1 MISNLVKRGNRYSI
15 RRKIPSD
22 LQAHYGKTETVKALG
37 TSDPTEAANLCRAES
52 VRQDQEFAAVRASF
66 RTVPFEPSREEVEA
80 NEEMRLIDWGAED
93 SANQAEQEKR
103 AARREEI
110 RSVLLEV
117 LGVVP
122 GPAVA
127 APVAIISPTA
137 TIAPATRRKSTLLAD
152 RPGRGA
158 YAPVPVVVMHLA
170 GLVEKWAR
178 ERKPNSRTIDIADK
192 VVERFY
198 QHCGRFPL
206 SEITRRHVIDFKD
219 KLLAA
224 GQTPVNT
231 DKQLTILRTLLNFAI
246 ANDLTQ
252 NNAAVGIKVGERKNA
267 RAVRLPF
274 DAGALQAIFSSP
286 VYTENF
292 RPKGCAGE
300 AAYWIPL
307 LALFTGARLEEL
319 AQLRPVDIYEDTYHD
334 TDDTER
340 RVWVLRITNEG
351 EGQGVKNVGSV
362 RRFPIHAELLKR
374 GFLEYVKARAALPRI
389 FESLKVDKYGA
400 EGAVFGNWFGKYLRI
415 VCKVEDRRM
424 VFHSFRHGFKDAARE
439 AGVPEDVADAITG
452 HAGGGVARR
461 YGGLNYPLRPLVDA
475 IEKIKIRGLVLPN

>member
-22 LQAHYGKTETVKALG
+22 LQAHYGKTEMVKALG
-37 TSDPTEAANLCRAES
+37 TSDPSEAANLCRAES
-52 VRQDQEFAAVRASF
+52 VRQDQEFAAVRASL
-66 RTVPFEPSREEVEA
+66 RKAPFELSREDVECM
-80 NEEMRLIDWGAED
+80 EEMAATAWAD
-93 SANQAEQEKR
+93 QKEQDRR
-103 AARREEI
+103 AKRREEI

-117 LGVVP
+117 IGT
-122 GPAVA
+122 GDHTAVA
-127 APVAIISPTA
+127 ALLTPVSPAATTA
-137 TIAPATRRKSTLLAD
+137 PTTRRKSTLLAD

-178 ERKPNSRTIDIADK
+178 ERKPNPRTIDIADK
-192 VVERFY
+192 VVARFY

-206 SEITRRHVIDFKD
+206 SEITRRHAIDFKD

-224 GQTPVNT
+224 GQTPTNT

-252 NNAAVGIKVGERKNA
+252 TNAALGIKVGERKNA
-267 RAVRLPF
+267 KAVRLPF
-274 DAGALQAIFSSP
+274 DASALQAIFSSP
-286 VYTENF
+286 VYTAGF

-362 RRFPIHAELLKR
+362 RRFPIHTELLKR
-374 GFLEYVKARAALPRI
+374 GFLQYVHDRAALPRI
-389 FESLKVDKYGA
+389 FESLKMDKYGA
-400 EGAVFGNWFGKYLRI
+400 EGAVFGNWFGKYLRTT
-415 VCKVEDRRM
+415 CKVEDRRM

-452 HAGGGVARR
+452 HSGGGVARR
-461 YGGLNYPLRPLVDA
+461 YGGLKYPLRPLVDA
-475 IEKIKIRGLVLPN
+475 VAKIKIRGLTLPD